1 MKRKLW
7 TLLLALGAALALC
20 VGAGATTDNDFFQ
33 ALSMGEP
40 VRPEN
45 DFTYSGL
52 LYVYSSLTIDL
63 NGYVLEIPDG
73 IYVAQGA
80 RLTIKDSS
88 TELSEES
95 RPTHKFST
103 PNLGGRWVLD
113 ESAGGT
119 EGEDYQTVTEGVITG
134 GTGKQDLDHPTLSGG
149 GIYVAP
155 GGSLTMTGGSIVGC
169 SAQYG
174 GGVYV
179 DGGGNFTMN
188 GSAAIIGCAAGT
200 DGGGGVYVSGTFT
213 MNGSSAITN
222 CTTDIGETGGTG
234 GGVWVEDTGTLTMN
248 DNSAIRDCTAR
259 TGGGVTVNSGE
270 SRGQF
275 IMNGGQI
282 TGCKTTND
290 TGGGGIFNSG
300 EVTMTGDRITSCTAK
315 PPYPDVPESGGV
327 RNQGPFT
334 MSGGTIEAGCTIFSV
349 SSNSEIAFTISGSA
363 SISADITN
371 CSTLHADGGSVCGEV
386 KNGYRDYPPGTDTVT
401 RTMTLT
407 AKWVQTHT
415 VTFDTNGG
423 SAVGPVTVDANST
436 VTEPIDPT
444 KSGYNFGGWYKENT
458 FQTPWNFD
466 TDTVTANLTLYAKW
480 NAIVYSDPTYAVS
493 APTAE
498 NGKVAVSPRYAE
510 RGERVTVTITPDEG
524 YEPENL
530 TATDSRGNALELTD
544 LGGGRYRFTMPARRV
559 EVKASFV
566 KTVEVS
572 PFADVATD
580 AYCYEAVKWA
590 VKNGITDGVGND
602 LFGPNQPCTRAQIV
616 TFLWRAAGS
625 PEPMG
630 AGTFSNVPADS
641 YYAEAVAWASA
652 NGVTE
657 GVGSGLFAPD
667 SNCTR
672 GQIVT
677 FLWRA
682 YNK

>member
-33 ALSMGEP
+33 ALSTGEP

-103 PNLGGRWVLD
+103 PNLGGRWVLG
-113 ESAGGT
+113 ESASGT
-119 EGEDYQTVTEGVITG
+119 EGEDYQTVTGGVITG
-134 GTGKQDLDHPTLSGG
+134 GTGKQDPDHPTLSGG
-149 GIYVAP
+149 G
-155 GGSLTMTGGSIVGC
+155 
-169 SAQYG
+169 
-174 GGVYV
+174 VYV
-179 DGGGNFTMN
+179 
-188 GSAAIIGCAAGT
+188 

-282 TGCKTTND
+282 TGCKATND

-300 EVTMTGDRITSCTAK
+300 EVTMTGGEITNCTAK

-334 MSGGTIEAGCTIFSV
+334 MSGGTIGADCTIFNLGGSG
-349 SSNSEIAFTISGSA
+349 EIVFTISGDA
-363 SISADITN
+363 KIYADIIN
-371 CSTLHADGGSVCGEV
+371 CCSRLYADGGDVHGTV

-401 RTMTLT
+401 RTMTLK

-423 SAVGPVTVDANST
+423 SAVGPVIVDADST

-466 TDTVTANLTLYAKW
+466 TDTVTENLTLYAKW

-493 APTAE
+493 APTTE

-580 AYCYEAVKWA
+580 DYYYEAVKWA

-630 AGTFSNVPADS
+630 AGTFSDVPADS
-641 YYAEAVAWASA
+641 YFANAVAWAAA

-667 SNCTR
+667 SDYTR

-677 FLWRA
+677 FLYRV

>member
-33 ALSMGEP
+33 ALSTGEP

-103 PNLGGRWVLD
+103 PNLGGRWVLG
-113 ESAGGT
+113 ESASGT
-119 EGEDYQTVTEGVITG
+119 EGEDYQTVTGGVITG
-134 GTGKQDLDHPTLSGG
+134 GTGKQDPDHPTLSGG
-149 GIYVAP
+149 G
-155 GGSLTMTGGSIVGC
+155 
-169 SAQYG
+169 
-174 GGVYV
+174 VYV
-179 DGGGNFTMN
+179 
-188 GSAAIIGCAAGT
+188 

-282 TGCKTTND
+282 TGCKATND

-300 EVTMTGDRITSCTAK
+300 EVTMTGGEITNCTAK

-334 MSGGTIEAGCTIFSV
+334 MSGGTIGADCTIFNLGGSG
-349 SSNSEIAFTISGSA
+349 EIVFTISGDA
-363 SISADITN
+363 KIYADIIN
-371 CSTLHADGGSVCGEV
+371 CCSRLYADGGDVHGTV

-401 RTMTLT
+401 RTMTLK

-423 SAVGPVTVDANST
+423 SAVGPVIVDADST

-480 NAIVYSDPTYAVS
+480 NAIVCSDPTYAVS

-498 NGKVAVSPRYAE
+498 NGKVTVSPRYAE
-510 RGERVTVTITPDEG
+510 RGERVTITVTPDEG
-524 YEPENL
+524 YEPDSL
-530 TATDSRGNALELTD
+530 TVTDSRGDALELTD

-580 AYCYEAVKWA
+580 DYYYEAVKWA

-630 AGTFSNVPADS
+630 AGTFSDVPADS
-641 YYAEAVAWASA
+641 YFANAVAWAAA

-667 SNCTR
+667 SDYTR

-677 FLWRA
+677 FLYRV